1 MLAHLEMIPSED
13 IENLPTVVLYN
24 QVASLQE
31 ESLRLEQA
39 LSEAVFLLRSF
50 INLDGDEEER
60 SEVLARA
67 ELLVDEFSSIESF

>member
-39 LSEAVFLLRSF
+39 LSEAVSLLRSF
-50 INLDGDEEER
+50 INLDGDEEEM
-60 SEVLARA
+60 SEAMARA
-67 ELLVDEFSSIESF
+67 EMLVEEFSSIESF